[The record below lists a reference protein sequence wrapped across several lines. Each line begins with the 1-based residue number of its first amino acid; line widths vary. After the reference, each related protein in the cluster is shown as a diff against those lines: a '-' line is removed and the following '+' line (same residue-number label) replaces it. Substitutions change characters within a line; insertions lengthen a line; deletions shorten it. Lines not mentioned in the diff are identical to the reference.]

1 MLSKVAAAAAF
12 ATLISLPAAAQM
24 QAQQQQASCAKRVD
38 VLKHLSA
45 KYTETPVALGLANN
59 GGVLEVLSSKT
70 GSSWT
75 IIITM
80 PNGPTCMVAAGEN
93 WEKIPSIA
101 NAGKQGV

>member
-1 MLSKVAAAAAF
+1 MLGKVVAV
-12 ATLISLPAAAQM
+12 ATLVTASAT
-24 QAQQQQASCAKRVD
+24 AQQQPACAQRGD

-45 KYTETPVALGLANN
+45 KYTEAPVALGLANN
-59 GGVLEVLSSKT
+59 GGVVEVLSSKT

-93 WEKIPSIA
+93 WEEIPHIA
-101 NAGKQGV
+101 KADKQGA

>member
-1 MLSKVAAAAAF
+1 MLGKVAAVAAIVTSF
-12 ATLISLPAAAQM
+12 SLPAAAQ
-24 QAQQQQASCAKRVD
+24 QQAACAKRTD

-45 KYTETPVALGLANN
+45 KYTEAPVALGLANN

-70 GSSWT
+70 GTSWT

-93 WEKIPSIA
+93 WEKIPPIA
-101 NAGKQGV
+101 STNKQGA